1 MTVSLKI
8 SKARSATLSKGLQ
21 ILDFIALNNGPVMLR
36 QVMNELKMTK
46 PTAHRLLATLV
57 DHGMVRFDS
66 TDNTYRLGMRL
77 FELSRQ
83 VWQDF
88 DLRSSVISEM
98 QKLSLETGETV
109 YLAIL
114 TSEGG
119 VYIDEVQS
127 SHQIREQ
134 SRIGQRVSY
143 WKSAVGKALISGLS
157 IDERATLLATSKTEI
172 IRDTEF
178 DNLQKLNLHLDLVN
192 ARGYAVE
199 IDDDIPGISGVA
211 APILDHRGITVA
223 AISLSGSTQRLNR
236 EELHNLGP
244 AVIEA
249 TRIASLKAGGA
260 PRPVSMTP
268 RPKNLPKPCFKLIA
282 ETKNLIGEGL
292 TLSLDRQYVYW
303 VDICRPCIFSL
314 DLKSGEINT
323 YPQDEMVS
331 AISDTVNGLIV
342 ACQSG
347 IKHFDL
353 STGTTG
359 KTISDPEYNKPNNRY
374 NDGKCDPQGRFWVNS
389 LAFNLEAGAGAL
401 YCINQDDSV
410 TKMDADI
417 TLPNGMGWSLDNR
430 IMYLIDTSERVV
442 YAYDFDKNSGHIMN
456 RRDFIRFPDNC
467 LGNPDG
473 MDVDNKGNLW
483 IAMWDGWSVRKYSS
497 NGVFLEEF
505 TMPFP
510 RPTSCLCLKGGQ
522 NRVLVTSARIRIS
535 EGLLKEFPLAGSLVS
550 IPFTHQET

>member
-1 MTVSLKI
+1 
-8 SKARSATLSKGLQ
+8 
-21 ILDFIALNNGPVMLR
+21 
-36 QVMNELKMTK
+36 
-46 PTAHRLLATLV
+46 
-57 DHGMVRFDS
+57 
-66 TDNTYRLGMRL
+66 
-77 FELSRQ
+77 
-83 VWQDF
+83 
-88 DLRSSVISEM
+88 
-98 QKLSLETGETV
+98 
-109 YLAIL
+109 
-114 TSEGG
+114 
-119 VYIDEVQS
+119 
-127 SHQIREQ
+127 
-134 SRIGQRVSY
+134 
-143 WKSAVGKALISGLS
+143 
-157 IDERATLLATSKTEI
+157 
-172 IRDTEF
+172 
-178 DNLQKLNLHLDLVN
+178 
-192 ARGYAVE
+192 
-199 IDDDIPGISGVA
+199 
-211 APILDHRGITVA
+211 
-223 AISLSGSTQRLNR
+223 
-236 EELHNLGP
+236 
-244 AVIEA
+244 
-249 TRIASLKAGGA
+249 
-260 PRPVSMTP
+260 
-268 RPKNLPKPCFKLIA
+268 
-282 ETKNLIGEGL
+282 
-292 TLSLDRQYVYW
+292 
-303 VDICRPCIFSL
+303 
-314 DLKSGEINT
+314 
-323 YPQDEMVS
+323 MVS
-331 AISDTVNGLIV
+331 AISDTANGLIV

-374 NDGKCDPQGRFWVNS
+374 NDGKCDSQGRLWVNS

-401 YCINQDDSV
+401 YCINQDGSA

-442 YAYDFDKNSGHIMN
+442 YAYDFDKTSGQIMN

-550 IPFTHQET
+550 IPFTNEDT

>member
-260 PRPVSMTP
+260 PRPVSMKP

-331 AISDTVNGLIV
+331 AISDTANGLIV

-359 KTISDPEYNKPNNRY
+359 KTISDPGYNKPNNR
-374 NDGKCDPQGRFWVNS
+374 DRK
-389 LAFNLEAGAGAL
+389 
-401 YCINQDDSV
+401 SV
-410 TKMDADI
+410 
-417 TLPNGMGWSLDNR
+417 
-430 IMYLIDTSERVV
+430 V
-442 YAYDFDKNSGHIMN
+442 
-456 RRDFIRFPDNC
+456 
-467 LGNPDG
+467 
-473 MDVDNKGNLW
+473 
-483 IAMWDGWSVRKYSS
+483 
-497 NGVFLEEF
+497 
-505 TMPFP
+505 
-510 RPTSCLCLKGGQ
+510 
-522 NRVLVTSARIRIS
+522 
-535 EGLLKEFPLAGSLVS
+535 
-550 IPFTHQET
+550 

>member
-172 IRDTEF
+172 IRDT
-178 DNLQKLNLHLDLVN
+178 
-192 ARGYAVE
+192 
-199 IDDDIPGISGVA
+199 
-211 APILDHRGITVA
+211 
-223 AISLSGSTQRLNR
+223 
-236 EELHNLGP
+236 
-244 AVIEA
+244 
-249 TRIASLKAGGA
+249 
-260 PRPVSMTP
+260 
-268 RPKNLPKPCFKLIA
+268 
-282 ETKNLIGEGL
+282 
-292 TLSLDRQYVYW
+292 
-303 VDICRPCIFSL
+303 
-314 DLKSGEINT
+314 
-323 YPQDEMVS
+323 
-331 AISDTVNGLIV
+331 
-342 ACQSG
+342 
-347 IKHFDL
+347 
-353 STGTTG
+353 
-359 KTISDPEYNKPNNRY
+359 
-374 NDGKCDPQGRFWVNS
+374 
-389 LAFNLEAGAGAL
+389 
-401 YCINQDDSV
+401 
-410 TKMDADI
+410 
-417 TLPNGMGWSLDNR
+417 
-430 IMYLIDTSERVV
+430 
-442 YAYDFDKNSGHIMN
+442 
-456 RRDFIRFPDNC
+456 
-467 LGNPDG
+467 
-473 MDVDNKGNLW
+473 
-483 IAMWDGWSVRKYSS
+483 
-497 NGVFLEEF
+497 
-505 TMPFP
+505 
-510 RPTSCLCLKGGQ
+510 
-522 NRVLVTSARIRIS
+522 
-535 EGLLKEFPLAGSLVS
+535 
-550 IPFTHQET
+550 